1 MTELPHEPDKPG
13 VANSAE
19 QAGPSPQITSDVEDR
34 TIQVPQVP
42 YGAVFAENL
51 GLGITIAGLVVRL
64 LVPTESAAAGDTLWI
79 ACLQLIGFTI
89 FLLGRWQAGY
99 RFRFDPLL
107 CCVGV
112 VVLGH
117 IVSGGWIYFF
127 NEGNKRQAV
136 NLVWEWLAI
145 GAVCCVVRRRLA
157 VAQVVLAMVIVVAA
171 HGIWQYYVDFPALRA
186 EYASSGSALTDA
198 QRLADLKARGI
209 PVSESGLQLFADRL
223 ASLEPL
229 GPFALA
235 NTLGGFLAVGVSLG
249 LATLLSTR
257 RSVAGYLVGL
267 VLLSPIAYCL
277 VLTKSRTAM
286 VAVAAGVVL
295 FVLHRFLNH
304 GEKNAPAG
312 RSGAVVASAVGLIS
326 VAAVIGAVL
335 SGGLDQQVISESPK
349 SLQYRLMYWQGTIAT
364 LRESPIF
371 GTGPGNFRQRYTAH
385 KLAAS
390 SEEILDPHNL
400 LLDAWCNAGIV
411 GLIGLVLLLVLLA
424 RAVFRTSSGDEV
436 DEAHQGAPDDT
447 SHRLLLIS
455 GLAGFAV
462 LFAQQF
468 LTGQERILLL
478 LGQAITFAIALCCT
492 RFALGRLSV
501 NSLRSGG
508 AVAGCVLVVHLLGAG
523 GFTMPA
529 VMQVLVLLVAVAV
542 PAAKAPLRI
551 RKGIGL
557 VPAFAAFGV
566 TMVCVWTVIG
576 TTYSAYLMRMGQT
589 QPGMSSLEFFGNAA
603 LVDGLGPDAD
613 RRYAERLFEGV
624 RAGALPVPRLSKARA
639 AWARASRRDP
649 YAFTDYR
656 SLAMSFSE
664 QFRQTSTRSRDP
676 EWRELAVLHMKR
688 AVERYPTSPMLQA
701 ELAMLQDAANQSD
714 DAKETA
720 KRALE
725 LDDINHEYGH
735 KDRYLPIL
743 ILSQLNRIQQ
753 RKIEKPL
760 AAPE

>member
-1 MTELPHEPDKPG
+1 MTEPPHEPDKPD
-13 VANSAE
+13 VTDS
-19 QAGPSPQITSDVEDR
+19 AGPDTPNTPSPSETEAR
-34 TIQVPQVP
+34 TTVTRLVPG
-42 YGAVFAENL
+42 GAVFAENL
-51 GLGITIAGLVVRL
+51 GLSITIAGMVARL

-79 ACLQLIGFTI
+79 ACVQLIGFTI
-89 FLLGRWQAGY
+89 FLLGRWQAGF

-145 GAVCCVVRRRLA
+145 GAVCCVVRRRLS
-157 VAQVVLAMVIVVAA
+157 VAHVVLAMLIVVAA

-186 EYASSGSALTDA
+186 EYASSGSALADA
-198 QRLADLKARGI
+198 RRVADLKARGI
-209 PVSESGLQLFADRL
+209 PVSESGLRLFADRL
-223 ASLEPL
+223 SSREPL

-235 NTLGGFLAVGVSLG
+235 NTLGGFLAVGVALG

-257 RSVAGYLVGL
+257 RSIAGYIIGL
-267 VLLSPIAYCL
+267 ALLSPMAYCL

-286 VAVAAGVVL
+286 VAVATGVVL
-295 FVLHRFLNH
+295 FVLHRFLNRN
-304 GEKNAPAG
+304 EKSGPAG
-312 RSGAVVASAVGLIS
+312 KSGAVVAGAVGLIS
-326 VAAVIGAVL
+326 VAAVVGAVL
-335 SGGLDQQVISESPK
+335 SGGLDEQVISESPK

-364 LRESPIF
+364 LRESPIL

-400 LLDAWCNAGIV
+400 LLDAWCNAGVV
-411 GLIGLVLLLVLLA
+411 GLIGLVLLLALLA
-424 RAVFRTSSGDEV
+424 RGVFRSSSGDESE
-436 DEAHQGAPDDT
+436 EANHDAGDGT
-447 SHRLLLIS
+447 SHRLLLVS

-462 LFAQQF
+462 LFVQQF

-478 LGQAITFAIALCCT
+478 LGQATTFAVALCCV
-492 RFALGRLSV
+492 RFALGRADA
-501 NSLRSGG
+501 NSLRRGG
-508 AVAGCVLVVHLLGAG
+508 AIAGSVLVVHLLGAG

-529 VMQVLVLLVAVAV
+529 VMQVLVLLAAMAA
-542 PAAKAPLRI
+542 PARKTPLRT

-566 TMVCVWTVIG
+566 TLASVWSVIG
-576 TTYSAYLMRMGQT
+576 TTHTAYLMRMGQT
-589 QPGMSSLEFFGNAA
+589 QPGVKALEHFGRASV
-603 LVDGLGPDAD
+603 VDGLGPDAD
-613 RRYAERLFEGV
+613 RRYADRLFQGV
-624 RAGALPVPRLSKARA
+624 RSQDLPVTRLSRAFA
-639 AWARASRRDP
+639 AWSRAGRRDP
-649 YAFTDYR
+649 YAFIDYR
-656 SLAMSFSE
+656 NLALGFSE
-664 QFRQTSTRSRDP
+664 QWRQTSPRFRDS

-688 AVERYPTSPMLQA
+688 AVERYPTSPMLLA

-714 DAKETA
+714 DARETA
-720 KRALE
+720 QRAME

-753 RKIEKPL
+753 RKIEKPS